1 MYRKVGIICAAD
13 VELAPFLPRI
23 ENAVINEIAMMK
35 FYEGTL
41 CGVTVAAVECGVCRV
56 NAAAAAQIMIDKL
69 GVDAIINAG
78 TAGGMDR
85 SVALFDT
92 VVSARCAY
100 HDVDG
105 HFLKDYHPCMTS
117 DFFESD
123 RGLLGAAERTAEKNA
138 EFSVRF
144 GTTVTGEQ
152 FIEDEYRD
160 EINAKFKP
168 LSVDMETAGI
178 AHVCYINGIPF
189 IAVRTVT
196 DTAEHSGIVNFR
208 ANCVRAGEISERF
221 IEKMLMKFSKS

>member
-23 ENAVINEIAMMK
+23 ENNVITEIAMMK
-35 FYEGTL
+35 FHQGTL
-41 CGVTVAAVECGVCRV
+41 CGVPVAAVECGVCRV
-56 NAAAAAQIMIDKL
+56 NAAAAAQIMIDKF
-69 GVDAIINAG
+69 GVDAIINTG
-78 TAGGMDR
+78 TAGGMGR

-105 HFLKDYHPCMTS
+105 HFLKVYHPCMTS

-123 RGLLGAAERTAEKNA
+123 KALLGAAVRAARKNA
-138 EFSVRF
+138 ELSVHF

-152 FIEDEYRD
+152 FIDDEYRD
-160 EINAKFKP
+160 EINAKFRP
-168 LSVDMETAGI
+168 LAVDMETAGI
-178 AHVCYINGIPF
+178 AHVCYINNIPF

-196 DTAEHSGIVNFR
+196 DTAEHSGIANFR

-221 IEKMLMKFSKS
+221 VEKMLGEIIK